1 MKTRS
6 LKYISDKLITLYAV
20 NIFQP
25 VEKDFL
31 LKQLN
36 NIRSKKL
43 DRILDELINEKRIV
57 IEKNHFRLTL
67 KGMYSMI
74 PGDGRILRDLQRMEY
89 LSQLSK
95 KGGGVLPG

>member
-25 VEKDFL
+25 AEKDVL
-31 LKQLN
+31 LKQLD
-36 NIRSKKL
+36 NIRSQKL
-43 DRILDELINEKRIV
+43 ERILNELINEKKIV
-57 IEKNHFRLTL
+57 VEKNHFRLTL
-67 KGMYSMI
+67 KGMDSII
-74 PGDGRILRDLQRMEY
+74 PGEGRILRDLQRMEY

-95 KGGGVLPG
+95 KGGGVLLG